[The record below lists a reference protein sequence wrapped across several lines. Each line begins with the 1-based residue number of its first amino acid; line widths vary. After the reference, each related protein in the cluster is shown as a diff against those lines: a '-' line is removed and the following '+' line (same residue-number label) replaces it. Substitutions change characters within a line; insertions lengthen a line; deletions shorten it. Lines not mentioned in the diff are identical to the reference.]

1 MRAVPA
7 SDENAFHTTRWT
19 LVRNARGASPEAR
32 GALSELC
39 AAYYEPIIAFLQRTG
54 RDADD
59 AREAAHAFFAALL
72 ERPSLGGAEPGRGRF
87 RSYLLGAL
95 KHFLGHLRERE
106 AREKRGGGRES
117 LPLDAGTDTS
127 PGLDPADTRALPP
140 DREFDRQ
147 WAQHV
152 VRAALAVVEAEWI
165 AAGEAAE
172 FSLLKPHLNGDS
184 AHGALGALARER
196 GENEATL
203 RSTLHRLRRS
213 FRRAVKA
220 QLAPTLASPEDLDD
234 EMRALFLA
242 LSEP

>member
-1 MRAVPA
+1 MTGN
-7 SDENAFHTTRWT
+7 SDRSGFVSTRWT
-19 LVRNARGASPEAR
+19 LVERARGDSAEGR

-39 AAYYEPIIAFLQRTG
+39 ADYYEPVVAFLRRTG

-72 ERPSLGGAEPGRGRF
+72 ERPALGGAEPGRGRF

-95 KHFLGHLRERE
+95 KHFLGHLREHE
-106 AREKRGGGRES
+106 AREKRGGGREM

-127 PGLDPADTRALPP
+127 PGLDPADARALPP

-152 VRAALAVVEAEWI
+152 VRAALGAVEAEWI
-165 AAGEAAE
+165 ATGEAAE
-172 FSLLKPHLNGDS
+172 FSRLKPHLNGDA
-184 AHGALGALARER
+184 AHGALGTLARER

-213 FRRAVKA
+213 FRRAVKT
-220 QLAPTLASPEDLDD
+220 QLAPTLASPDDVED

-242 LSEP
+242 LSES